1 MRRDRKVERDRMAGT
16 TGAVQR
22 PPASRVPGDLPET
35 GFVAVH
41 APGRAATSFLVRAAL
56 PCALA
61 VAWLAR
67 PGFDATAWFAAVAL
81 GAMSLP
87 GRRFLATPAEPGGR
101 AVQRT
106 IRCGGSFVLRWTLGA
121 TLFGAI
127 AFAAAFDTGG
137 VPFIA
142 YGLILGLPQ
151 WLLLRPRLHRPGWWL
166 AVTAAI
172 WPIAALTGLEFLYLA
187 GPLGPL
193 AGGFMVG
200 AAQWLVLAAANGLP
214 RAWTWVAASAVAWAS
229 DAWVSMICAAAALPP
244 QPAGAGPGQLV
255 LASLGVGAAGGL
267 AYGVVSGFALSRLLG
282 RGGGGDTVEGTAV
295 AGGVVACT
303 RDER

>member
-1 MRRDRKVERDRMAGT
+1 MD
-16 TGAVQR
+16 
-22 PPASRVPGDLPET
+22 
-35 GFVAVH
+35 H
-41 APGRAATSFLVRAAL
+41 GR
-56 PCALA
+56 
-61 VAWLAR
+61 
-67 PGFDATAWFAAVAL
+67 
-81 GAMSLP
+81 
-87 GRRFLATPAEPGGR
+87 
-101 AVQRT
+101 
-106 IRCGGSFVLRWTLGA
+106 A

-151 WLLLRPRLHRPGWWL
+151 WL
-166 AVTAAI
+166 
-172 WPIAALTGLEFLYLA
+172 
-187 GPLGPL
+187 
-193 AGGFMVG
+193 
-200 AAQWLVLAAANGLP
+200 VLAAANGLP
-214 RAWTWVAASAVAWAS
+214 RTWTWVAATAVARAS

-282 RGGGGDTVEGTAV
+282 RGGGDTVEGTAV